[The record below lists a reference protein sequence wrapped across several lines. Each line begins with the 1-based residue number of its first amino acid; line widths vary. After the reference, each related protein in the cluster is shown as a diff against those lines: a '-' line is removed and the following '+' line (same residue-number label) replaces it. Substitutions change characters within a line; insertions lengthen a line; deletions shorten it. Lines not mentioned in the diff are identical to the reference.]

1 MILRLCKL
9 ENLANCRKCKFEN
22 GKFYCGM
29 SPSERTMREK
39 GVVVGGHLLIETD
52 DSLNQI
58 HNPWCPHYF
67 TECVSQKNN
76 EESQAQHTT
85 AKV

>member
-1 MILRLCKL
+1 MLLRLCKL
-9 ENLANCRKCKFEN
+9 ENPAGCRKCNHEN
-22 GKFYCGM
+22 GRFYCGLT
-29 SPSERTMREK
+29 PSEKMRREK
-39 GVVVGGHLLIETD
+39 GVVIGGHLMRETY